1 MDVTAE
7 RFRFTT
13 QWFNDPDATYNSLG
27 PLAAGGPAATWTLT
41 NDLQAQKLFGSG
53 GQLLVEIANTLTW
66 NLIGHSQTNNTIAS
80 FSLMQP
86 LLRNA
91 GRAFVMERLTLV
103 ERTLLYSIRQMEQYR
118 RAYFA
123 FIATGRSTGTGPQ
136 RVGGVF
142 GTAGLGGFTGVGTNG
157 FGQVGTAVAATANPA
172 LGGSSSGAGAGAGEW
187 LYRHPARHHADPQSR
202 GQRGRPARQP
212 GPIAGRLRSGA
223 HSIVSRSTWP
233 GSPST

>member
-1 MDVTAE
+1 M
-7 RFRFTT
+7 
-13 QWFNDPDATYNSLG
+13 
-27 PLAAGGPAATWTLT
+27 
-41 NDLQAQKLFGSG
+41 QAQKLFGGG

-86 LLRNA
+86 LPAQCGSGVSSWN
-91 GRAFVMERLTLV
+91 GLTLV

-123 FIATGRSTGTGPQ
+123 FIATGRSTGIGPQ

-172 LGGSSSGAGAGAGEW
+172 LGGSSSGAGAAQANGFIGILQDIMQIRNQEANVAG
-187 LYRHPARHHADPQSR
+187 S
-202 GQRGRPARQP
+202 ARQP
-212 GPIAGRLRSGA
+212 GPATGRL
-223 HSIVSRSTWP
+223 
-233 GSPST
+233 